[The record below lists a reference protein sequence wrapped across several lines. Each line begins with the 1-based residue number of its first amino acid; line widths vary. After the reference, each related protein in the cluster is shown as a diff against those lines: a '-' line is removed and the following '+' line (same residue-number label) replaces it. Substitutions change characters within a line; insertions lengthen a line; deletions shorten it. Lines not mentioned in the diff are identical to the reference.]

1 MPGAH
6 RMRRVGRAMFG
17 GPSPRVVPPAEA
29 DAADAAAIAAAVR
42 AERDN
47 YYQMLAAATADA
59 IFTTSLTGVITFFNE
74 GAERL
79 LGYRAADVVGTMR
92 GIDLHLAEEVA
103 AVAEELGVEPG
114 RAVFTTL
121 AAQGA
126 HTREWTFVCKDGS
139 HVRVTHTVTTQ
150 RDDSGAVVG
159 FVGLAHDI
167 TARHQSELAL
177 RKSEERF
184 RALSEHA
191 PVGIVQTD
199 EHGSCWYAN
208 RRFCELAGRTEGEVR
223 GSGWVEVLNGHDHAG
238 VLDRWSHELGEARV
252 FDSEFLV
259 DRPDGTRRA
268 PARDRGADPGRRRA
282 RDGLRH
288 HHAGHLRA
296 RRRAA
301 ATVGVR
307 AALPRHARER
317 RPRRRAARR
326 ERARRLLQ
334 PAPGRDARAAAWR
347 RSSAS
352 TGSPRSC
359 PRSAPGRGRPTS
371 GRCAARSSCPITR
384 TRSSR
389 PAASG
394 A

>member
-103 AVAEELGVEPG
+103 DGRGGARCRARAGRVHDPG
-114 RAVFTTL
+114 RK
-121 AAQGA
+121 GA

-208 RRFCELAGRTEGEVR
+208 RRFCELAGRSEGEVR
-223 GSGWVEVLNGHDHAG
+223 GSGWIEALNGHDHAG
-238 VLDRWSHELGEARV
+238 VLDRWSHELGAGPRLRQRV
-252 FDSEFLV
+252 PG
-259 DRPDGTRRA
+259 RPPRRHRGA
-268 PARDRGADPGRRRA
+268 PARDRRADPGRRRA

-301 ATVGVR
+301 APVGVR

-317 RPRRRAARR
+317 RPGRGAARR
-326 ERARRLLQ
+326 ERAGRLLQ
-334 PAPGRDARAAAWR
+334 PAPGRDARAAAGGGR
-347 RSSAS
+347 RPRLVLRAS
-352 TGSPRSC
+352 C
-359 PRSAPGRGRPTS
+359 HRSARGRGRPTS
-371 GRCAARSSCPITR
+371 GRCAARSSCPTTR
-384 TRSSR
+384 TRSSP